1 MESDSPSSLL
11 WCKGNIYCT
20 KIILIQA
27 LEAFFLGFAR
37 RREKREQ
44 IRLLGKIFDGPRI
57 RSIPNP

>member
-20 KIILIQA
+20 NIILIQA

-37 RREKREQ
+37 RREKRK
-44 IRLLGKIFDGPRI
+44 IRLLGQIFDGPRI